1 MGTGC
6 LIQPNLHLTMAGLR
20 VLNHRVKSGTSKT
33 TVCKMISW
41 TCMKKPFLIYWPVPK
56 CTSELFD
63 LVYKYQKR
71 TTDSTTNYLDFWKLD
86 EVYNISGSL
95 RAPDQVLERY
105 GICINLMKKITDEID
120 QENSHVR

>member
-1 MGTGC
+1 LFNTTEFAPNDGRFEGFKSSGKIGHIENDSLQNDIMD
-6 LIQPNLHLTMAGLR
+6 LYEEAIPNLLAST
-20 VLNHRVKSGTSKT
+20 
-33 TVCKMISW
+33 KMYVSIK
-41 TCMKKPFLIYWPVPK
+41 MK
-56 CTSELFD
+56 LFD